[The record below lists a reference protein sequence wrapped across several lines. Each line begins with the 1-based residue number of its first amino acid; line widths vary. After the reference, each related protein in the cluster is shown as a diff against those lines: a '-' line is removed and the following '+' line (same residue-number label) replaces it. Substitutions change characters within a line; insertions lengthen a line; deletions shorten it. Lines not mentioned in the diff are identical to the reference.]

1 MPKRIFLI
9 IAAAAALFFLSAAA
23 ALAEPGPEAQL
34 TTDRDSYSR
43 GDIITA
49 TVTLRNPSAGPL
61 YSVRIEFLLPEGCAA
76 VDGSPAVLD
85 AGTVGAMGSVSHT
98 CMFRTESAVVIP
110 ATGDGFPLFPLSAV
124 FIVSLGLFLALG
136 RKRRGASLLLALCVF
151 CAACPA
157 KAVDNSLR
165 LNREVTLD
173 GEPIDV
179 AAVIS
184 YTSAQPPEVPKAEDI
199 SISYPGPGHLHPLGE
214 DLFADNLIDVT
225 ASPDA
230 SPAQI
235 TSLAKEYSASVAG
248 MIALTGDYQWLLP
261 TPLTWT
267 QLTALCDEIS
277 RSPLILSASPEVLSQ
292 AAFDTV
298 HIPNDVLWQPDS
310 EWDEEHPGGSNW
322 NAEAIRA
329 PRAWNMILNSAHV
342 PVRVGVIDS
351 MFDSSHED
359 LSGQFLSV
367 WNNDPALTSE
377 HGTHVCGII
386 GAVMD
391 NGKGIAG
398 ILPDAEICAYSIQGA
413 STDPNVADPDKTF
426 INEYQYKYALAK
438 MILSGCRV
446 INVSMGAS
454 TPGGCAWQGEIDPFL
469 TRMRNKGLDFL
480 IIQSAGNKDID
491 AVNNGIFVN
500 CTENRD
506 RIIVVTAADLEDSS
520 PSYAV
525 RPGSN
530 WGSRVD
536 LIAPGESI
544 LSCMPGNKY
553 GQLGGTSMAAP
564 HVSAAAALCFSLN
577 PSLTGEQVKDI
588 LLRSASVSV
597 SHTAGGQMYAYPFV
611 DAYRALLLAAATPG
625 AEHTGTLYGTVMGRV
640 IPRDTGVR
648 ISAFVHGTSSLA
660 DTVGLMADGQFS
672 LLLPEGKYDLTI
684 SLTGRRTLTVAGVT
698 VIAGQVTYLED
709 ITLIKSSDADSGT
722 VSGTIVD
729 ALTGLP
735 VNGALVLFLSGWNAS
750 SAASAAG
757 QCVTDASGYY
767 SISLPPGYYTA
778 VISRSGYIAS
788 SLNTSV
794 FSGENTLLNGAIS
807 PCQSEKQ
814 LRIVLTWGADPADLD
829 SHLNGVLSDG
839 KTFHVYYQNT
849 AARSGGVTVCT
860 LDHDDTTSYGPETV
874 TLYVPSS
881 GVFRYS
887 VHNYTYRKDVSGNN
901 LANSGALAVVYRGN
915 TLVAVFPVPNKYGSV
930 WNVFEV
936 RDGMIVPL
944 NTMEYVTAP
953 ADVGNF

>member
-1 MPKRIFLI
+1 MLKRLFLI
-9 IAAAAALFFLSAAA
+9 LAALFFLSAAPA
-23 ALAEPGPEAQL
+23 RAEISPEGRL
-34 TTDRDSYSR
+34 TTDRESYSR

-49 TVTLRNPSAGPL
+49 TVTLRNPSAAPL
-61 YSVRIEFLLPEGCAA
+61 YGVRIEFLLPEGCSA
-76 VDGSPAVLD
+76 VDGSPAVLE
-85 AGTVGAMGSVSHT
+85 AGTVGALGSVSRT
-98 CMFRTESAVVIP
+98 CMFRTESAVIIP
-110 ATGDGFPLFPLSAV
+110 VTGDAFPLGTLIAV
-124 FIVSLGLFLALG
+124 FIVSLGLFFGLG
-136 RKRRGASLLLALCVF
+136 RKQRRGTALLLALCVF

-157 KAVDNSLR
+157 RAGEKLLR
-165 LNREVTLD
+165 VSHAVTLD
-173 GEPIDV
+173 GEPVDV
-179 AAVIS
+179 AAVIA
-184 YTSAQPPEVPKAEDI
+184 YTSAQRPEVPKAEDV
-199 SISYPGPGHLHPLGE
+199 SIVYPESGHLQPLE
-214 DLFADNLIDVT
+214 DRLYADNLIDVV

-235 TSLAKEYSASVAG
+235 TSLAEEYGASVAG

-261 TPLTWT
+261 APLTWP
-267 QLTALCDEIS
+267 QLTALCGELS
-277 RSPLILSASPEVLSQ
+277 LSPLVLSASPEVLSQ
-292 AAFDTV
+292 VSTDTV
-298 HIPNDVLWQPDS
+298 HIPNDALWQPDS

-322 NAEAIRA
+322 NVEAIRA
-329 PRAWNMILNSAHV
+329 PSAWNLILNSAHV
-342 PVRVGVIDS
+342 PVKVGVIDS

-359 LSGQFLSV
+359 LAGQFLSV
-367 WNNDPALTSE
+367 WNNDPALSSE

-386 GAVMD
+386 GAAMD
-391 NGKGIAG
+391 NGRGIAG
-398 ILPDAEICAYSIQGA
+398 ILPDAEICAYSIQGT
-413 STDPNVADPDKTF
+413 STDPNVSDPDKTF

-446 INVSMGAS
+446 INVSMGSS

-469 TRMRNKGLDFL
+469 TRMRNRGLDFL
-480 IIQSAGNKDID
+480 IIQSAGNKDLD

-506 RIIVVTAADLEDSS
+506 RIIVVTAADLKAPS

-536 LIAPGESI
+536 LIAPGENI

-553 GQLGGTSMAAP
+553 GLLSGTSMAAP
-564 HVSAAAALCFSLN
+564 HVSAAAALCFSIN

-597 SHTAGGQMYAYPFV
+597 SHTAGGKRYDYPFM
-611 DAYRALLLAAATPG
+611 DAGRAVLMAAAVPG
-625 AEHTGTLYGTVMGRV
+625 AEHSDALFGTVMGRV

-648 ISAFVHGTSSLA
+648 ISAFVHGTSELK

-672 LLLPEGKYDLTI
+672 LILPEGKYDLTI
-684 SLTGRRTLTVAGVT
+684 SLTGRRTLTITGVT
-698 VIAGQVTYLED
+698 VTAGQVTYLED
-709 ITLIKSSDADSGT
+709 ITLIKKSDADTGT

-767 SISLPPGYYTA
+767 GISLPPGYYTA
-778 VISRSGYIAS
+778 VVSRSGYIAA
-788 SLNTSV
+788 SLNTAV
-794 FSGENTLLNGAIS
+794 FSGENTLLNGALS
-807 PCQSEKQ
+807 PCQSENQ
-814 LRIVLTWGADPADLD
+814 LRVVLTWGEDPADLD

-839 KTFHVYYQNT
+839 KAFHVFYQNT
-849 AARSGGVTVCT
+849 AHRSGGVTVCT
-860 LDHDDTTSYGPETV
+860 LDHDDTTSFGPETV

-901 LANSGALAVVYRGN
+901 LASSGALAAVYRGN

-936 RDGMIVPL
+936 RDGLIVPL

-953 ADVGNF
+953 ADVGRM